1 MRDPVESSEEN
12 RRPPV
17 IPVTQEDGKI
27 NGAASV
33 AFEQIARGA
42 TEVVIEY
49 AGHNY
54 RLRATRNGRLV
65 LNK

>member
-1 MRDPVESSEEN
+1 M
-12 RRPPV
+12 